1 MFGYSGL
8 LPLDCEHS
16 GLSRVTQA
24 TLDHPGSPG
33 IQESLRLRLRLRLSL
48 RLLRLC
54 SSGGPSLLYLLQ
66 WSSSSGPPPVVL
78 LRWCSSMVPVV
89 LSGATVN
96 ISHFRHTF
104 NMTSSFP
111 LLTRRSTYQVNNTIM
126 YMCMLNCSPLLQYR
140 YNTGTIPVQYRYNTG
155 TIPVQYRY
163 NTGTIPVQYR
173 YNTGTI
179 PVQYRY
185 NTGTIPV
192 QYPGCPFVQVH
203 VHVCDRHYVSRM
215 TGYI

>member
-33 IQESLRLRLRLRLSL
+33 IQESLFSSSVTFMGDDAVVI
-48 RLLRLC
+48 RLC
-54 SSGGPSLLYLLQ
+54 SSGGPSLLFLLQ

-111 LLTRRSTYQVNNTIM
+111 LLTRRSTYQVNNTLM
-126 YMCMLNCSPLLQYR
+126 YICMLNCSPLLQYR
-140 YNTGTIPVQYRYNTG
+140 YNTGTIPVQYRYNTRD
-155 TIPVQYRY
+155 VLLYRY
-163 NTGTIPVQYR
+163 MYMYVIGT
-173 YNTGTI
+173 T
-179 PVQYRY
+179 
-185 NTGTIPV
+185 
-192 QYPGCPFVQVH
+192 
-203 VHVCDRHYVSRM
+203 
-215 TGYI
+215 